1 VKSSVKHS
9 IAHWCFAPYWDLD
22 KTCRIAKQLGCGSV
36 ELLDPK
42 DFPTLLKHGLECA
55 LTNSHLFVQG
65 MNNPRYQD
73 ACVELVKQRI
83 DECAAVGF
91 KTVITFPG
99 FLEET
104 GPWCGGGIPDFTKLP
119 KKRKVLD
126 PDVAVRNSIK
136 GFKRVVGYAEKKKV
150 NLTLEILN
158 TRVSDHPMK
167 GHPGYQGNGIDICM
181 EMVNKVGSPR
191 FGILFDV
198 YHVQIMN
205 GDLIKRVE
213 QCGSAINHVHVAG
226 VPGRGELDENQEVN
240 FPPVIRAIMK
250 TGYKGYVGHEFIPT
264 RDPLKGLKQAIKVC
278 SV

>member
-1 VKSSVKHS
+1 MKSRVKHS
-9 IAHWCFAPYWDLD
+9 IAHWCFSPYWNLE

-73 ACVELVKQRI
+73 ACVEMVKQRI
-83 DECAAVGF
+83 DACAAVGF

-99 FLEET
+99 FREET
-104 GPWCGGGIPDFTKLP
+104 GPWCGGGIPDFKKLP
-119 KKRKVLD
+119 KKRKVID
-126 PDVAVRNSIK
+126 QDVAVKNSIK
-136 GFKRVVGYAEKKKV
+136 GFKRVVGYAEKKKI

-158 TRVSDHPMK
+158 TRVADHPMK
-167 GHPGYQGNGIDICM
+167 GHPGYQGNDIDVCM
-181 EMVNKVGSPR
+181 EMINKVGSPN

-213 QCGSAINHVHVAG
+213 QCGAAINHVHVAG

-250 TGYKGYVGHEFIPT
+250 TGYKGYIGHEFIPT
-264 RDPLKGLKQAIKVC
+264 RDPLKGLKQSIKTC